1 MVKIKNTPKMSKAFH
16 IFRANKD
23 DLNQQA
29 KLIALGQL
37 TSNIAHE
44 IRNPLSAIS
53 HACQLL
59 EEDASI
65 QDSSKYILGIV
76 SKNVQRINQMID
88 EILNAHHHDP
98 SKIVSIQLNKFLKD
112 FYAYFCEMEKIPA
125 HQFRLNVMSEC
136 VYVEFNPLHL
146 DQILWNLC
154 RNGWRYCRKNSASLQ
169 LSLQENSEGLL
180 TLAVIN
186 DGEAITP
193 KDQPRL
199 FEPFY
204 TTETKGTGLGLYV
217 SRELCLQNQANL
229 VFESSEIGTI
239 FSIQLKRKR

>member
-1 MVKIKNTPKMSKAFH
+1 MYIFFYIQSTTVFNLWLKSKNTPKMSKAFH
-16 IFRANKD
+16 ILRANKD

-59 EEDASI
+59 EEDTSI
-65 QDSSKYILGIV
+65 Q
-76 SKNVQRINQMID
+76 
-88 EILNAHHHDP
+88 DP

-125 HQFRLNVMSEC
+125 HQFRLNVMSES

-217 SRELCLQNQANL
+217 SRELCLQNQAKL
-229 VFESSEIGTI
+229 EFESSEIGTI

>member
-1 MVKIKNTPKMSKAFH
+1 MSKAFN
-16 IFRANKD
+16 IFRAKKD

-65 QDSSKYILGIV
+65 QDSSKKMLSIV

-112 FYAYFCEMEKIPA
+112 FYVYFCEMEKIPA
-125 HQFRLNVMSEC
+125 HQFRLNLMSES
-136 VYVEFNPLHL
+136 VFVDFNPLHL

-154 RNGWRYCRKNSASLQ
+154 RNGWRYCSKNSGSLQ

-186 DGEAITP
+186 DGEAITL

-229 VFESSEIGTI
+229 AFESSATGTI

>member
-1 MVKIKNTPKMSKAFH
+1 MSKAFDTLK
-16 IFRANKD
+16 ANED
-23 DLNQQA
+23 GLNQQA

-65 QDSSKYILGIV
+65 QNSSKHILSII
-76 SKNVQRINQMID
+76 SRNVQRINQMID

-98 SKIVSIQLNKFLKD
+98 SKIVSLQLNKFLKD
-112 FYAYFCEMEKIPA
+112 FHAYFCEMEKIPA
-125 HQFRLNVMSEC
+125 HQFQLSVISEC
-136 VYVEFNPLHL
+136 VHIEFNPLHL

-154 RNGWRYCRKNSASLQ
+154 RNGWRYCRKSSASLE
-169 LSLQENSEGLL
+169 LSLQENPKSLL
-180 TLAVIN
+180 TLAVRN
-186 DGEAITP
+186 DGEAIAP
-193 KDQPRL
+193 EDQPRL

-217 SRELCLQNQANL
+217 SRELCLRNHASL
-229 VFESSEIGTI
+229 DFKSSETSTI

>member
-59 EEDASI
+59 EEDTSI
-65 QDSSKYILGIV
+65 Q
-76 SKNVQRINQMID
+76 
-88 EILNAHHHDP
+88 DP

-125 HQFRLNVMSEC
+125 HQFRLNVMSES

-186 DGEAITP
+186 DGEAITT

-217 SRELCLQNQANL
+217 SRELCLQNQAKL
-229 VFESSEIGTI
+229 EFESSEIGTI

>member
-1 MVKIKNTPKMSKAFH
+1 MAKIKNTPKMSKAFH
-16 IFRANKD
+16 ILRANKD

-29 KLIALGQL
+29 KLLALGQL

-65 QDSSKYILGIV
+65 QDSSKHILGIV

-98 SKIVSIQLNKFLKD
+98 SKIVSIQLNRFLKD
-112 FYAYFCEMEKIPA
+112 FYVYFCEMEKIPA

-136 VYVEFNPLHL
+136 VYIEFNPLHL

-154 RNGWRYCRKNSASLQ
+154 RNGWRYCRKNSASLE

-186 DGEAITP
+186 DGEAIRP
-193 KDQPRL
+193 KDQTHL

-229 VFESSEIGTI
+229 VFESSETGTI
-239 FSIQLKRKR
+239 FSIHLNRKR

>member
-1 MVKIKNTPKMSKAFH
+1 MSKAFDTLS
-16 IFRANKD
+16 ANTD
-23 DLNQQA
+23 NLSQQA

-59 EEDASI
+59 EEDESI
-65 QDSSKYILGIV
+65 QNSSKHLLGIV
-76 SKNVQRINQMID
+76 ARNVQRINQMID

-98 SKIVSIQLNKFLKD
+98 SKIVSIQLNKFLKE
-112 FYAYFCEMEKIPA
+112 FHAYFCEMEKIPA
-125 HQFRLNVMSEC
+125 HQFQLRIISEC
-136 VYVEFNPLHL
+136 LHVEFNPLHL

-154 RNGWRYCRKNSASLQ
+154 RNGWRYCRKNSASLE
-169 LSLQENSEGLL
+169 LSLQKNSQGLI
-180 TLAVIN
+180 TIAVRN
-186 DGEAITP
+186 DGEAINP
-193 KDQPRL
+193 EDQSRL

-217 SRELCLQNQANL
+217 SRELCLRNEASL
-229 VFESSEIGTI
+229 DFESSRTGTI
-239 FSIQLKRKR
+239 FSIRLKRKW

>member
-59 EEDASI
+59 EEDTSI
-65 QDSSKYILGIV
+65 Q
-76 SKNVQRINQMID
+76 
-88 EILNAHHHDP
+88 DP

-112 FYAYFCEMEKIPA
+112 FYAYFCEMEKISV
-125 HQFRLNVMSEC
+125 HQFRLNVMSES

-217 SRELCLQNQANL
+217 SRELCLQNQAKL
-229 VFESSEIGTI
+229 EFESSEIGTI

>member
-59 EEDASI
+59 EEDTSI
-65 QDSSKYILGIV
+65 Q
-76 SKNVQRINQMID
+76 
-88 EILNAHHHDP
+88 DP

-125 HQFRLNVMSEC
+125 HQFRLNVMSES

-217 SRELCLQNQANL
+217 SRELCLQNQAKL
-229 VFESSEIGTI
+229 EFESSEIGTI

>member
-1 MVKIKNTPKMSKAFH
+1 MAKIKNTPKMSKAFH
-16 IFRANKD
+16 ILRANKD

-59 EEDASI
+59 EEDTSI
-65 QDSSKYILGIV
+65 QDSSKHILG
-76 SKNVQRINQMID
+76 
-88 EILNAHHHDP
+88 
-98 SKIVSIQLNKFLKD
+98 IVSIQLNRFLKD
-112 FYAYFCEMEKIPA
+112 FYVYFCEMEKIPA

-136 VYVEFNPLHL
+136 VYIEFNPLHL

-154 RNGWRYCRKNSASLQ
+154 RNGWRYCRKNSASLE
-169 LSLQENSEGLL
+169 LSLQENSEGFL

-186 DGEAITP
+186 DGEAIPP
-193 KDQPRL
+193 KDHTHL

-217 SRELCLQNQANL
+217 SRELCLQNQAN
-229 VFESSEIGTI
+229 
-239 FSIQLKRKR
+239 